1 MIQIQRNALKF
12 LTLRIPQNTFVS
24 VVAVAVVVKA
34 KFLLDWN
41 QVGVIKE
48 H

>member
-1 MIQIQRNALKF
+1 MIQIQRNVLKF
-12 LTLRIPQNTFVS
+12 LTLKIPQNTLIS
-24 VVAVAVVVKA
+24 VAAVAPVVKT